1 MHKVDITSFIENPK
15 YRLTVRK
22 SVASKTIKIISTDN
36 FYEQVIEVK
45 FPYDETVISEIRK
58 FKNEHVNVYAS
69 WDKESSAWHFAL
81 NEENILFLMK
91 IFNTTEFNC
100 DDEFTDYVEQIQA
113 VIDNIENHVPMLVLT
128 DKMPKIKNSSKYMP
142 EIASSD
148 LVKSIFQARQLGVN
162 LWDQTI
168 DEYIDDGLVDQVTR
182 DFLKSNLDKI
192 TKLTSK
198 ETDILCL
205 KNIITHLGPTM
216 FIIPGVNEL
225 EKLQQMHAIL
235 TDMNIDSENI
245 SVLFRLDSESGK
257 NFNDFVKNAKLNNP
271 ITEQTKMVFVS
282 NKLPKPLIKSNLK
295 FNSIVNLGFDS
306 AHYTLRDYA
315 KNHQNM
321 VLFDAPKSQRG
332 INFANL

>member
-1 MHKVDITSFIENPK
+1 VK
-15 YRLTVRK
+15 
-22 SVASKTIKIISTDN
+22 
-36 FYEQVIEVK
+36 QV
-45 FPYDETVISEIRK
+45 
-58 FKNEHVNVYAS
+58 
-69 WDKESSAWHFAL
+69 
-81 NEENILFLMK
+81 
-91 IFNTTEFNC
+91 
-100 DDEFTDYVEQIQA
+100 QA
-113 VIDNIENHVPMLVLT
+113 VIDNMENHVPMLVLT
-128 DKMPKIKNSSKYMP
+128 DKIPKIKNSNKYMP

-162 LWDQTI
+162 MWDQTI

-198 ETDILCL
+198 EPDILCL

-216 FIIPGVNEL
+216 FIIPGINEL
-225 EKLQQMHAIL
+225 EKLQQMHTIL

-321 VLFDAPKSQRG
+321 VLFDTPKSQRG